1 MALIKK
7 AVITTGVLAAS
18 YIAYETI
25 SEEIFKT
32 TFLPRKYSYIVKA
45 EEKEWLNNSN
55 VLQVNIN
62 SLDGYKLCAYN
73 IHNRDNHKYIIMLHG
88 IWADKSSNYYR
99 AMHFDKLGY
108 NILLID
114 QRGCG
119 QSEGDYITYGQ
130 KESLDLVQWIDYLV
144 TKDPE
149 VEICLYGVSLGAVTV
164 MMSLANDISKN
175 VKCVVEDSGF
185 STLKEELNHYIE
197 TTYNIPF
204 SSVVTSLIETK
215 MKDNLGITFDDV
227 VPKNCL
233 DENEIPILFI
243 HGKKDSLVPFE
254 MSKVLYNHNKGL
266 KKYYPIEDAE
276 HCEGVSDAN
285 YFSNVYNFISQFM

>member
-1 MALIKK
+1 MGLIKK

-32 TFLPRKYSYIVKA
+32 TFLPRKISYIVKA

-55 VLQVNIN
+55 ALQVNIN

-73 IHNRDNHKYIIMLHG
+73 IHNNDNHKYIIMLHG
-88 IWADKSSNYYR
+88 LWADKSSNYYR

-108 NILLID
+108 NLLLVD
-114 QRGCG
+114 QRGSG

-130 KESLDLVQWIDYLV
+130 KESLDLVQWIDYLI

-149 VEICLYGVSLGAVTV
+149 VEICLYGVSMGAVTV

-175 VKCVVEDSGF
+175 VKCIVEDSGF
-185 STLKEELNHYIE
+185 SSFKDELEHYIE
-197 TTYNIPF
+197 TKYNIPF

-215 MKDNLGITFDDV
+215 MKENLGITYDDV

-243 HGKKDSLVPFE
+243 HCKNDSLVPFE

-266 KKYYPIEDAE
+266 KKYYPIEDGD
-276 HCEGVSDAN
+276 HCEGISDAN
-285 YFSNVYNFISQFM
+285 YFINVNNFISQFI

>member
-1 MALIKK
+1 MGLIKK

-18 YIAYETI
+18 YVAYETI

-32 TFLPRKYSYIVKA
+32 TFLPRKISYIVKA

-55 VLQVNIN
+55 ALQVNIN

-73 IHNRDNHKYIIMLHG
+73 IHNNDNHKYIIMLHG
-88 IWADKSSNYYR
+88 LWADKSSNYYR

-108 NILLID
+108 NLLLVD
-114 QRGCG
+114 QRGSG

-130 KESLDLVQWIDYLV
+130 KESLDLVQWIDYLI

-149 VEICLYGVSLGAVTV
+149 VEICLYGVSMGAVTV

-175 VKCVVEDSGF
+175 VKCIVEDSGF
-185 STLKEELNHYIE
+185 SSFKDELEHYIE
-197 TTYNIPF
+197 TKYNIPF

-215 MKDNLGITFDDV
+215 MKENLGITYDDV
-227 VPKNCL
+227 IPKNCL

-243 HGKKDSLVPFE
+243 HCKNDSLVPFE

-266 KKYYPIEDAE
+266 KKYYPIEDGD
-276 HCEGVSDAN
+276 HCEGISDAN
-285 YFSNVYNFISQFM
+285 YFINVNNFISQFM

>member
-1 MALIKK
+1 MGLIKK

-73 IHNRDNHKYIIMLHG
+73 IHNHDNHKYIIMLHG
-88 IWADKSSNYYR
+88 IWADKSSNHYR

-108 NILLID
+108 NLLLVD

-243 HGKKDSLVPFE
+243 HGKKDGLVPFE

-266 KKYYPIEDAE
+266 KKYYPIEDAD
-276 HCEGVSDAN
+276 HCEGISDAN
-285 YFSNVYNFISQFM
+285 YFINVHNFISQFM